1 MHMREGVGIYFVHF
15 TKLNI
20 LSPRFTFRAKCVIII
35 EMRGG
40 KMEKE
45 PLTQKQEEYIEKMV
59 KHLPVLRTS
68 IRITQK
74 DLAKKIGVTRQSM
87 MLIETRR
94 RPLQWSTYLA
104 LVFVFQQFDDT
115 KILID
120 SLEIYDAEILRQ
132 LK

>member
-1 MHMREGVGIYFVHF
+1 
-15 TKLNI
+15 
-20 LSPRFTFRAKCVIII
+20 
-35 EMRGG
+35 
-40 KMEKE
+40 MEKE

-115 KILID
+115 KILLD
-120 SLEIYDAEILRQ
+120 SLEIYDAQLLRQ

>member
-1 MHMREGVGIYFVHF
+1 
-15 TKLNI
+15 
-20 LSPRFTFRAKCVIII
+20 
-35 EMRGG
+35 MRGG

-115 KILID
+115 KMLLD
-120 SLEIYDAEILRQ
+120 SLEIYDVEILKQ